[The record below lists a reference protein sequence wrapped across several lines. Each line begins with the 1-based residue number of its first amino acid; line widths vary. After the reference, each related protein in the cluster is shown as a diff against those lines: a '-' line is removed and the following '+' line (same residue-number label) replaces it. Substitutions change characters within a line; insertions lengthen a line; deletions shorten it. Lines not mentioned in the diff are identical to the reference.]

1 MAGHSK
7 WANRVHR
14 KTRQDAKRSRLFGKL
29 SREII
34 VAAREGGGNPDTNIR
49 LRYAIDAA
57 RAASMPNENVDTAI
71 KRGTGDIDGVSYE
84 QVSYEGFGPSG
95 VALMINCLTDNRQRT
110 VAELRN
116 ILKKRDGNLG
126 EPGCVT
132 WIFEAKGV
140 ITIPRNAADEE
151 DLFMA
156 AIDAGAEDMLTE
168 DEEFFEIRT
177 EPQELH
183 KVIEAINAL
192 GLPHER
198 AELTMIPTNSTAVPD
213 DEAGKLLSLLDEL
226 DDHDDVQ
233 QVFANFEIS
242 DEFMAGL
249 EAEG

>member
-1 MAGHSK
+1 
-7 WANRVHR
+7 
-14 KTRQDAKRSRLFGKL
+14 
-29 SREII
+29 
-34 VAAREGGGNPDTNIR
+34 
-49 LRYAIDAA
+49 
-57 RAASMPNENVDTAI
+57 
-71 KRGTGDIDGVSYE
+71 
-84 QVSYEGFGPSG
+84 
-95 VALMINCLTDNRQRT
+95 MINCLTDNRQRT

-140 ITIPRNAADEE
+140 ITIPRSAADEE
-151 DLFMA
+151 ALFMA

>member
-71 KRGTGDIDGVSYE
+71 KRGTGDIDGVTYE
-84 QVSYEGFGPSG
+84 QVSYEGFGPSS

-168 DEEFFEIRT
+168 DEDFFEIRT

-183 KVIEAINAL
+183 KVIEAINTL

-198 AELTMIPTNSTAVPD
+198 AELTMIPTTSTAVPD

-242 DEFMAGL
+242 DEFMASL